1 MTTEERLERIENG
14 WIDIQQALKAVIQV
28 QANTN
33 ERIDSLAES
42 LKLVIQ
48 VQTNANE
55 RIDGLAESLKIV
67 IQIQTNTNERI
78 SVLVESIGQYVDA
91 SDART
96 RRLEDNL
103 DALIR
108 AITAEHSNG
117 KSKS

>member
-14 WIDIQQALKAVIQV
+14 WLEIQQALKAVIQV

-33 ERIDSLAES
+33 ERIGSLAES
-42 LKLVIQ
+42 
-48 VQTNANE
+48 
-55 RIDGLAESLKIV
+55 
-67 IQIQTNTNERI
+67 I
-78 SVLVESIGQYVDA
+78 SQYVDA
-91 SDART
+91 ADART

-117 KSKS
+117 KSQH

>member
-14 WIDIQQALKAVIQV
+14 WLEIQEALRAVIQV

-33 ERIDSLAES
+33 ERIGSLA
-42 LKLVIQ
+42 
-48 VQTNANE
+48 
-55 RIDGLAESLKIV
+55 
-67 IQIQTNTNERI
+67 
-78 SVLVESIGQYVDA
+78 ESIGQYVDA
-91 SDART
+91 ADART

-117 KSKS
+117 KSKH